1 MGLRGDMAIELA
13 RGSTKVEL
21 LADQTVS
28 NPHMS
33 EPAFV
38 WTGSELTI
46 GEVSDIRL
54 FGIEQL
60 FEVVLDDNSTVQV
73 SASSKFMMKSG
84 DRKMAPELAPSDA
97 LLPLYIEEDNYGY
110 PTYRIPGRAAKHKIY
125 RLMAKWKLGSPLG
138 SGTVVEHIDGN
149 RKNYHPDNLKI
160 SINKRSRKR
169 STKNRLVK
177 PFKDAQKFLDECA
190 AASPLMAKIVHKG
203 RRTNHKVVR
212 VTPGPMG
219 EVYTASVRSGDSVS
233 VSGVFLELPA

>member
-73 SASSKFMMKSG
+73 SASSKFMMKRSMFPC
-84 DRKMAPELAPSDA
+84 RPSCELGESHPFMC
-97 LLPLYIEEDNYGY
+97 PKE
-110 PTYRIPGRAAKHKIY
+110 
-125 RLMAKWKLGSPLG
+125 GSPNG
-138 SGTVVEHIDGN
+138 
-149 RKNYHPDNLKI
+149 
-160 SINKRSRKR
+160 
-169 STKNRLVK
+169 
-177 PFKDAQKFLDECA
+177 
-190 AASPLMAKIVHKG
+190 
-203 RRTNHKVVR
+203 
-212 VTPGPMG
+212 
-219 EVYTASVRSGDSVS
+219 VRSSSVWTIT
-233 VSGVFLELPA
+233 GW